1 MSTDVT
7 TMHAGP
13 HPPLTMPEEFKLDD
27 AKPDEAKADD
37 GKPDEAKPD
46 EAKPDEAKTEE
57 AKADEAKA
65 DEAKADDAKTD
76 EAKTDEAKTDEAKAD
91 DAKTDEAKTDE
102 AKTDEAKAD
111 EAKADEPPPPSR
123 TGVTGVVVAPA
134 LVSQK
139 SFAVTPKEAAAPV
152 DVVDET
158 PVPNG
163 LKRVKS
169 DLAEESFKRA
179 KTDGIEPETPRP
191 VSSTA

>member
-13 HPPLTMPEEFKLDD
+13 HPPPTVPEEFKLDE
-27 AKPDEAKADD
+27 AKPEECKLDEA
-37 GKPDEAKPD
+37 KPDEAKPD

-65 DEAKADDAKTD
+65 DEAKP
-76 EAKTDEAKTDEAKAD
+76 DEAKAD
-91 DAKTDEAKTDE
+91 EAK
-102 AKTDEAKAD
+102 ADEAKADEAKPD

-123 TGVTGVVVAPA
+123 TGVTGVCAVVAPA

-139 SFAVTPKEAAAPV
+139 SFAVRSPDEPKEAVAPV

>member
-1 MSTDVT
+1 MSADAT
-7 TMHAGP
+7 TLP
-13 HPPLTMPEEFKLDD
+13 TVPEEFKLDD

-37 GKPDEAKPD
+37 AKAD
-46 EAKPDEAKTEE
+46 DAKADDAKTDEAKTEE

-65 DEAKADDAKTD
+65 DEAKAD
-76 EAKTDEAKTDEAKAD
+76 EAKAD
-91 DAKTDEAKTDE
+91 EAKPDE

-123 TGVTGVVVAPA
+123 TSVTGACAVVAPA

-139 SFAVTPKEAAAPV
+139 SFAVTPKEAVAPV

>member
-1 MSTDVT
+1 MSTDAT
-7 TMHAGP
+7 TLP
-13 HPPLTMPEEFKLDD
+13 TVPEEFKLDD

-37 GKPDEAKPD
+37 AKAD
-46 EAKPDEAKTEE
+46 DAKADDAKTDEAKTEE

-65 DEAKADDAKTD
+65 DEAKAD
-76 EAKTDEAKTDEAKAD
+76 EAKAD
-91 DAKTDEAKTDE
+91 EAKPDE

-123 TGVTGVVVAPA
+123 TSVTGACAVVAPA

-139 SFAVTPKEAAAPV
+139 SFAVRSPDEPKEAVAPV

-158 PVPNG
+158 PVPKG

>member
-1 MSTDVT
+1 MSTHVT
-7 TMHAGP
+7 TMHPGAR
-13 HPPLTMPEEFKLDD
+13 PPVTVPEGVKLDEAKPDEAKPEEFKLD
-27 AKPDEAKADD
+27 EA
-37 GKPDEAKPD
+37 KPDEAKPD
-46 EAKPDEAKTEE
+46 EAKPDEAKADEAKPDEAKPDEAKPDEAKPDE

-65 DEAKADDAKTD
+65 DEAKP
-76 EAKTDEAKTDEAKAD
+76 
-91 DAKTDEAKTDE
+91 
-102 AKTDEAKAD
+102 D

-139 SFAVTPKEAAAPV
+139 SLARPEPDEPKEAAAPV

-163 LKRVKS
+163 LKRVQS

>member
-1 MSTDVT
+1 MSTAVT

-13 HPPLTMPEEFKLDD
+13 HPPPTVPEEFKLDE
-27 AKPDEAKADD
+27 AKPEECKLDEAKT
-37 GKPDEAKPD
+37 DEAKPD
-46 EAKPDEAKTEE
+46 DAKTDEAKTEE

-65 DEAKADDAKTD
+65 DEAKAD
-76 EAKTDEAKTDEAKAD
+76 EAKAD
-91 DAKTDEAKTDE
+91 EAKPDE

-123 TGVTGVVVAPA
+123 TSVTGAVVAPA

-139 SFAVTPKEAAAPV
+139 SFAVRSPDEPKEAVAPV

-158 PVPNG
+158 PVPKG